1 MVEYSIA
8 YNYFQINKNNCSY
21 FVENCVYLLLK
32 GETAMMLKYS
42 SISLPEQMA
51 KKIRKMHKAYQ
62 PMMLL
67 SGFVNEMITTYFE
80 THCPECHEDLTV
92 KTETCSCKLSE
103 RS

>member
-1 MVEYSIA
+1 
-8 YNYFQINKNNCSY
+8 
-21 FVENCVYLLLK
+21 
-32 GETAMMLKYS
+32 MMLKYS

-51 KKIRKMHKAYQ
+51 KKIRKMHKVYQ

-67 SGFVNEMITTYFE
+67 SGFVNEMITTYLE
-80 THCPECHEDLTV
+80 THCPECHADLTV